1 LGQIWPQRIAG
12 DYMLACVSYIEMQSF
27 GMEASANRTDSIKN
41 PLWKRRFRALLTGFN
56 EFDNP
61 VVVVVKLKND
71 DNARKI
77 SL

>member
-1 LGQIWPQRIAG
+1 
-12 DYMLACVSYIEMQSF
+12 MQSF
-27 GMEASANRTDSIKN
+27 GKEASANRTDSIKN
-41 PLWKRRFRALLTGFN
+41 PLWERRFRALLTGFN